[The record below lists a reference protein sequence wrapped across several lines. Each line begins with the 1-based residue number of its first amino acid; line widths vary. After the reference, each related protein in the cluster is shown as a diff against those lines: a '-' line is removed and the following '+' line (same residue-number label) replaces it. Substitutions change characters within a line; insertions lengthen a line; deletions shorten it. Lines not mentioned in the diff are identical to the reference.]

1 MGFWPVVDARAT
13 IEPMIVT
20 SNMIVTRFPMQE
32 MFFSPTETVLF
43 SEMVLSGTN
52 LTVKQSIDS
61 IARAGMAAKGMN
73 VMGGGLVE

>member
-1 MGFWPVVDARAT
+1 
-13 IEPMIVT
+13 
-20 SNMIVTRFPMQE
+20 MIVTRFPMQE